1 MDKIIAIIKREYL
14 TRVRSKSFVIGTI
27 LSPLI
32 MMSFIIVPILV
43 VGRGGT
49 SDYKLVLLEQTGDAA
64 LMTRLD
70 QLLMENNAKS
80 DRYTVLH
87 VAVPAGESIESR
99 RPPLD
104 KQVGSGEISAY
115 MVLPQGVLNQD
126 KLTLRAKNVSDFANR
141 GRIEHAVN
149 AAISEQRLIRAGL
162 NPEQIRTL
170 NREVDL
176 EVENPEGQ
184 SERGQT
190 FILAYALLLILYITI
205 LIYGVT
211 VMRGVI
217 EEKQSRIVEV
227 LLSSV
232 RPFQLM
238 LGKLVGIGLVGLTQY
253 FTWAIFIIVIST
265 VAALPAFAMGAFKM
279 PNIPASLIVYFVVY
293 FVLGYFLYA
302 TLYAAV
308 GALVTS
314 EEDAQQVQLPVTMF
328 IVIPM
333 IFSSA
338 ILRNPNSTF
347 SIVLSLFPFFAP
359 VLMFMRIC
367 LSQPPFWQIGLSML
381 LMIFTIL
388 GAVWVSAKIYRVGIL
403 MYGKRP
409 NLPEIMKWL
418 RYT

>member
-14 TRVRSKSFVIGTI
+14 TRVRSKGFVIGTI
-27 LSPLI
+27 LSPLL
-32 MMSFIIVPILV
+32 MMSFIIVPVLIA
-43 VGRGGT
+43 GRGGT

-70 QLLMENNAKS
+70 QLLMNDNSKS
-80 DRYTVLH
+80 DRYTVRH
-87 VAVPAGESIESR
+87 EVVPAGETIDSR
-99 RPPLD
+99 RAPLD
-104 KQVGSGEISAY
+104 AQVKDGEINAY
-115 MVLPQGVLNQD
+115 LVLPNGVLE
-126 KLTLRAKNVSDFANR
+126 KESVKLRAKNVSDFANR
-141 GRIEHAVN
+141 RRIENAVSS
-149 AAISEQRLIRAGL
+149 AISERRLIRAGL

-170 NREVDL
+170 NREVDVD
-176 EVENPEGQ
+176 VENPEGQ

-190 FILAYALLLILYITI
+190 FVLAYGLLMILYITI

-253 FTWAIFIIVIST
+253 FTWAVFGILLST
-265 VAALPAFAMGAFKM
+265 VAALPAFAMGAVKL
-279 PNIPASLIVYFVVY
+279 PNIPVSLVVYFVVY

-314 EEDAQQVQLPVTMF
+314 EEDAQQIQIPVTMF
-328 IVIPM
+328 LVIPM

-338 ILRNPNSTF
+338 ILSNPNSTL
-347 SIVLSLFPFFAP
+347 SIVLSLIPFFAP

-367 LSQPPFWQIGLSML
+367 LSQPPFWQIGLS
-381 LMIFTIL
+381 IFSCSSPFSELSGCRQKST
-388 GAVWVSAKIYRVGIL
+388 VSESLCTASARRCLKS
-403 MYGKRP
+403 
-409 NLPEIMKWL
+409 
-418 RYT
+418 

>member
-14 TRVRSKSFVIGTI
+14 TRVRSKGFVIGTI
-27 LSPLI
+27 LSPLL

-49 SDYKLVLLEQTGDAA
+49 SDYKLVLLEQTGDAS

-80 DRYTVLH
+80 DRYTVRH
-87 VAVPAGESIESR
+87 EVVPVGESIESR
-99 RPPLD
+99 RPALD
-104 KQVGSGEISAY
+104 EQVKSGEINAY
-115 MVLPQGVLNQD
+115 LMLPNGVLE
-126 KLTLRAKNVSDFANR
+126 KESIILRARNVSDFANR

-149 AAISEQRLIRAGL
+149 SAVSERRFIQAGL
-162 NPEQIRTL
+162 NPEHIRTL

-176 EVENPEGQ
+176 EVQNPEGQ

-190 FILAYALLLILYITI
+190 FILAYALLMILYITI

-232 RPFQLM
+232 KPFQLM

-253 FTWAIFIIVIST
+253 FTWAIFIFVIST

-308 GALVTS
+308 GAMVTS
-314 EEDAQQVQLPVTMF
+314 EEDAQQIQIPVTMF

-347 SIVLSLFPFFAP
+347 SIILSLIPFFAP
-359 VLMFMRIC
+359 VLMFMGFAFRSLRSGRSVSRSC
-367 LSQPPFWQIGLSML
+367 SM
-381 LMIFTIL
+381 IVTIL
-388 GAVWVSAKIYRVGIL
+388 GAVWLAAKIYRVGIL

-418 RYT
+418 KYT

>member
-14 TRVRSKSFVIGTI
+14 TRVRSKGFVIGTI

-49 SDYKLVLLEQTGDAA
+49 ADYKLVLLEQTGDAA

-70 QLLMENNAKS
+70 QLLMNDNPKA
-80 DRYTVLH
+80 DRYTVRH
-87 VAVPAGESIESR
+87 EVVPAGESIDSR
-99 RPPLD
+99 RAALD
-104 KQVGSGEISAY
+104 AQVKDGEINAY
-115 MVLPQGVLNQD
+115 MVLPNEVLE
-126 KLTLRAKNVSDFANR
+126 KEKVILRAKNVSDFANR

-149 AAISEQRLIRAGL
+149 SAISERRLIRAGL
-162 NPEQIRTL
+162 NPEQIRNL

-190 FILAYALLLILYITI
+190 FILAYGLLMILYITI

-253 FTWAIFIIVIST
+253 FTWAIFAILLST
-265 VAALPAFAMGAFKM
+265 VAALPAFAMGAVKL

-314 EEDAQQVQLPVTMF
+314 EEDAQQIQMPVT
-328 IVIPM
+328 ILIIIPM

-347 SIVLSLFPFFAP
+347 SIILSLIPFFAP

-381 LMIFTIL
+381 LMIVSIL
-388 GAVWVSAKIYRVGIL
+388 GAVWLAAKIYRVGIL

-409 NLPEIMKWL
+409 TLPEIMKWL
-418 RYT
+418 KYT